1 MNEGRL
7 LDKAQDLLDQ
17 QKYTQGLRLLDSNLP
32 ADHEEANWMRLEA
45 LVGLGW
51 SDEAEKLFLDRLR
64 SGGDGAE
71 ACNRMAYLFLGAES
85 YAQAERILEI
95 AMQDWPD
102 NVPLRLTMADVYFQT
117 DRRQQAESLARL
129 EGLDLSVEDLLERA
143 NTFNSWAMIPDEQDE
158 VVVGQRAIRYV
169 RRFLELALTDL
180 DAAIDSG
187 GESQLLLR
195 RAEVLANIGEFERAA
210 RDVDQLIA
218 SMDADH
224 PALEILEQ
232 RRDEFAAG
240 PDGERQKL
248 ANMLRN
254 VYREEGQRGNR
265 TAQEGLAR
273 DVLEVAAERI
283 LAGQDLQSALAD
295 IDAEDEAVWVALSI
309 AQQLHGLSQQPAP
322 DWRRVDCK
330 DYPSVAVRWAN
341 KVRKELE
348 RNGFRNLG
356 DYEDQN
362 LIEQLGQRVFVRLMV
377 DQSGTTAAAVYALRV
392 PWPGLMGWLKMLLAG
407 APRLYRI
414 VELESA
420 LQGDR
425 FLISN
430 NAGSADP
437 FGYGD
442 VVVKQSL
449 PLRVN
454 LSQVMQAHQAALQAL
469 VESGQIL
476 QDISSIEVLM
486 ALQDKQRQA
495 KNEYRRSIGYVTDQE
510 LEALLGERY
519 SELETLVREKLS
531 EIVALQPS

>member
-17 QKYTQGLRLLDSNLP
+17 QKYTQGLRLLDSKLP

-102 NVPLRLTMADVYFQT
+102 NVPLRLTLANVYFQT
-117 DRRQQAESLARL
+117 DRRQPAESLARL
-129 EGLDLSVEDLLERA
+129 EDLNLSIEDLLERA
-143 NTFNSWAMIPDEQDE
+143 NTFNSWAMIPDEEDE

-195 RAEVLANIGEFERAA
+195 RAEVLANLGEFERAA

-476 QDISSIEVLM
+476 QDISSIEALM

>member
-17 QKYTQGLRLLDSNLP
+17 QKYTQGLRLLDSKLP

-102 NVPLRLTMADVYFQT
+102 NVPLRLTLANVYFQT
-117 DRRQQAESLARL
+117 DRRQAAESLARL
-129 EGLDLSVEDLLERA
+129 EGLSLSIEDLLERA
-143 NTFNSWAMIPDEQDE
+143 NTFNSWAMIPDEEDE

-195 RAEVLANIGEFERAA
+195 RAEVLANLGEFERAA

-218 SMDADH
+218 SMDANH
-224 PALEILEQ
+224 PALEILKQ

-341 KVRKELE
+341 KVRKVLE

-414 VELESA
+414 VEFESA

-476 QDISSIEVLM
+476 QDVSSIEALM